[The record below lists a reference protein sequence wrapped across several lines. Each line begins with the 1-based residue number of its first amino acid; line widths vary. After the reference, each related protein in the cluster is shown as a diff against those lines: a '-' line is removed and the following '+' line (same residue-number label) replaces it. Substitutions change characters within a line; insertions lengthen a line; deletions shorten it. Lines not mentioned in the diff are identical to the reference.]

1 MVHSAGERAAP
12 DSSGGIIYE
21 FRFLKGMIY
30 MPGPFQNIKIG
41 EVLVE
46 SGYISQQQVEAALV
60 KQKTSGGKKLGE
72 VILEMGLVSE
82 TQLARALEKRL
93 KVPYVDLSTTK
104 IDSSCVGKI
113 PENIAKEKTVV
124 AFQAMGNRLMVATND
139 PVNFYVFDELKVVTG
154 MEIVPRLSTKTQ
166 IEAAIN
172 KFYSSQA
179 IDSTMS
185 ELESE
190 AGGDIT
196 QDLASAESEG
206 RIDNAPI
213 VKLVNM
219 MVETAFRMKC
229 TDIHIEAFKDRTRIR
244 FRIDGELAEQDM
256 KIPPAFHNSI
266 ITRIKILAGMNIAER
281 RIPLDG
287 RFGTKIDGINLD
299 MRVSTIP
306 CVYGEKCVIRLL
318 STADA
323 AAKKITDLGM
333 TDYNY
338 EMFKQIIRCP
348 NGVMLVTGP
357 TGSGK
362 STTLYATL
370 GELSKPNV
378 NIVTVEDP
386 VEKKIDGIN
395 QCQIN
400 EKAGMTFAAALRSI
414 LRQDP
419 DIIMVG
425 EIRDGETADIAIR
438 AAITGHFVLS
448 TLHTNDAASTI
459 LRLVDMGVEPYM
471 VATSVVGII
480 AQRLVKLLCTS
491 CKETF
496 TLDDPE
502 ELQLMNITKPV
513 QICRPH
519 PGGCKSCHNTGY
531 SGRTAIHEIIVTTPD
546 IKELISSG
554 GTAEQIGAQARKNGT
569 LLLRDNVTKMVLA
582 GKTSMDE
589 LVKATYTV

>member
-1 MVHSAGERAAP
+1 
-12 DSSGGIIYE
+12 
-21 FRFLKGMIY
+21 
-30 MPGPFQNIKIG
+30 MPGPIKNLQIG
-41 EVLVE
+41 EVLKE
-46 SGYISQQQVEAALV
+46 SGFISEEQLQAALA
-60 KQKTSGGKKLGE
+60 KQRSEGGKKLGE

-82 TQLARALEKRL
+82 TQLSQALSIRL
-93 KVPYVDLSTTK
+93 KVPFVDLSSVK
-104 IDSSCVGKI
+104 VDHEAVGKI
-113 PENIAKEKTVV
+113 PENIAKEKTVF
-124 AFQAMGNRLMVATND
+124 AYAINHNRLLVATDD
-139 PVNFYVFDELKVVTG
+139 PVNFYIFEDLKVTTG
-154 MEIVPRLSTKTQ
+154 MEVIPQISTKSQ

-185 ELESE
+185 ELENE
-190 AGGDIT
+190 AGSNKDLQ
-196 QDLASAESEG
+196 QDLAQAESEG

-244 FRIDGELAEQDM
+244 FRIDGELVEQDM
-256 KIPPAFHNSI
+256 KIPPSFHNSI
-266 ITRIKILAGMNIAER
+266 ITRIKILGGMNIAER

-287 RFGTKIDGINLD
+287 RFGTRIDGVNLD

-318 STADA
+318 STADDKA
-323 AAKKITDLGM
+323 RKITDLGM

-338 EMFKQIIRCP
+338 QMFKQIIRCP

-370 GELSKPNV
+370 GELSQPNV

-386 VEKKIDGIN
+386 VEKKIDGVN

-400 EKAGMTFAAALRSI
+400 AKAGMTFAAALRSI

-459 LRLVDMGVEPYM
+459 VRLVDMGVAPYM
-471 VATSVVGII
+471 VASSLVGII
-480 AQRLVKLLCTS
+480 AQRLVKLLCSS
-491 CKETF
+491 CKETVV
-496 TLDDPE
+496 LSDPE
-502 ELQLMNITKPV
+502 ELTLMGRKEPV

-519 PGGCKSCHNTGY
+519 AGGCRACHGSGY

-546 IKELISSG
+546 IKELISNG
-554 GTAEQIGAQARKNGT
+554 ATAEEIGAQATKNGT
-569 LLLRDNVTKMVLA
+569 LLLRDNVSKMVLA

>member
-1 MVHSAGERAAP
+1 MAPPVKNLPLGE
-12 DSSGGIIYE
+12 I
-21 FRFLKGMIY
+21 LV
-30 MPGPFQNIKIG
+30 QNGFIS
-41 EVLVE
+41 E
-46 SGYISQQQVEAALV
+46 SQLQDALV
-60 KQKTSGGKKLGE
+60 KQTQSGGKMLGD
-72 VILEMGLVSE
+72 VMLEMGLVSE
-82 TQLARALEKRL
+82 TQLAQALSMRL
-93 KVPYVDLSTTK
+93 KVPFVDLSSIKVDT
-104 IDSSCVGKI
+104 SAVGKI
-113 PENIAKEKTVV
+113 PENIAKEKLVF
-124 AFQAMGNRLMVATND
+124 AFAINHNRLMVATND
-139 PVNFYVFDELKVVTG
+139 PVNFYIFEDLKVQTG
-154 MEIVPRLSTKTQ
+154 MEVVPQISTKTM

-185 ELESE
+185 ELEDE
-190 AGGDIT
+190 AGKTGDLA
-196 QDLASAESEG
+196 QDLAQAESEG

-219 MVETAFRMKC
+219 MVETAFRMGC

-244 FRIDGELAEQDM
+244 FRIDGELVEQDM
-256 KIPPAFHNSI
+256 KIPPSFHNSI
-266 ITRIKILAGMNIAER
+266 ITRIKILGGMNIAER

-287 RFGTKIDGINLD
+287 RFGTRIDGVNLD

-323 AAKKITDLGM
+323 KAKKITELGM
-333 TDYNY
+333 TEYNY

-370 GELSKPNV
+370 GELSQPNV

-400 EKAGMTFAAALRSI
+400 DKAGMTFAAALRSI

-459 LRLVDMGVEPYM
+459 VRLVDMGVAPYM

-480 AQRLVKLLCTS
+480 AQRLVKLLCNS

-496 TLDDPE
+496 TLEDPD
-502 ELQLMNITKPV
+502 ELKLMGKTTPT

-519 PGGCKSCHNTGY
+519 PGGCKACHGAAY

-554 GTAEQIGAQARKNGT
+554 ATAEEIGAQATKNGT
-569 LLLRDNVTKMVLA
+569 RLLRDNVSQMVLA

>member
-1 MVHSAGERAAP
+1 MAGP
-12 DSSGGIIYE
+12 I
-21 FRFLKGMIY
+21 K
-30 MPGPFQNIKIG
+30 NIRIG
-41 EVLVE
+41 EVLLE
-46 SGYISQQQVEAALV
+46 SGFISQSQLDDALN
-60 KQKTSGGKKLGE
+60 KQKGSGKMLGDI
-72 VILEMGLVSE
+72 VLEMGLVSE
-82 TQLARALEKRL
+82 TQLAQALSIRL
-93 KVPYVDLSTTK
+93 KVPFVDLSSVKVSTEAV
-104 IDSSCVGKI
+104 SKI
-113 PENIAKEKTVV
+113 PEAIAKEKTVF
-124 AFQAMGNRLMVATND
+124 AYAINHNRLMVATND
-139 PVNFYVFDELKVVTG
+139 PVNFYIFEDLKVTTG
-154 MEIVPRLSTKTQ
+154 MEVVPQISTKSQ

-179 IDSTMS
+179 LDSTMN
-185 ELESE
+185 ELENE
-190 AGGDIT
+190 GGDEKT
-196 QDLASAESEG
+196 MEQNLAQAESEG

-219 MVETAFRMKC
+219 MVETAFRMQV
-229 TDIHIEAFKDRTRIR
+229 TDIHIEPFKDRTRIR
-244 FRIDGELAEQDM
+244 FRIDGELVEQDM
-256 KIPPAFHNSI
+256 KIPPSFHNSI
-266 ITRIKILAGMNIAER
+266 ITRIKILGGMNIAER

-287 RFGTKIDGINLD
+287 RFGTRIDGVNLD

-318 STADA
+318 STADE
-323 AAKKITDLGM
+323 KTRKVTDLGM
-333 TDYNY
+333 TDHNY
-338 EMFKQIIRCP
+338 QMFKQIIRCP

-370 GELSKPNV
+370 GELSQPNV

-386 VEKKIDGIN
+386 VEKKIDGVN

-400 EKAGMTFAAALRSI
+400 AKAGMTFAAALRSI

-459 LRLVDMGVEPYM
+459 VRLVDMGVAPYM
-471 VATSVVGII
+471 VASSLVGII
-480 AQRLVKLLCTS
+480 AQRLVKLLCNS

-502 ELQLMNITKPV
+502 ELKLMNKTAPV
-513 QICRPH
+513 QICKPH
-519 PGGCKSCHNTGY
+519 PGGCRVCHGTGY
-531 SGRTAIHEIIVTTPD
+531 TGRTAIHEIIVTTPK
-546 IKELISSG
+546 IKELISAG
-554 GTAEQIGAQARKNGT
+554 ATAEEIGAMATKSGT
-569 LLLRDNVTKMVLA
+569 LLLRDNVSQMVLQ
-582 GKTSMDE
+582 GRTSMDE

>member
-1 MVHSAGERAAP
+1 MA
-12 DSSGGIIYE
+12 
-21 FRFLKGMIY
+21 
-30 MPGPFQNIKIG
+30 GPFQNVKIG

-46 SGYISQQQVEAALV
+46 SGYISQQQVESALA

-104 IDSSCVGKI
+104 IDTAAVVKI
-113 PENIAKEKTVV
+113 SEQIAKEKTVL
-124 AFQAMGNRLMVATND
+124 AFQIMGNRLLVATND
-139 PVNFYVFDELKVVTG
+139 PVNFYVFDELKVQTG

-172 KFYSSQA
+172 KFYSTQA

-190 AGGDIT
+190 ANPADI
-196 QDLASAESEG
+196 QQNLAQAESEG

-244 FRIDGELAEQDM
+244 FRIDGELVEQEM
-256 KIPPAFHNSI
+256 KIPPSFHNSI
-266 ITRIKILAGMNIAER
+266 ITRIKILGGMNIAER

-287 RFGTKIDGINLD
+287 RFGTKIDGVNLD

-318 STADA
+318 STADD
-323 AAKKITDLGM
+323 KTRKITDLGM

-338 EMFKQIIRCP
+338 QMFKQIIKCP

-370 GELSKPNV
+370 GELSQPNV

-386 VEKKIDGIN
+386 VEKKIDGVN

-400 EKAGMTFAAALRSI
+400 AKAGMTFAAALRSI

-459 LRLVDMGVEPYM
+459 VRLVDMGVAPYM
-471 VATSVVGII
+471 VASSLVGII
-480 AQRLVKLLCTS
+480 AQRLVKLLCNS

-496 TLDDPE
+496 VLSDPE
-502 ELQLMNITKPV
+502 ELKLMNTTKPV

-519 PGGCKSCHNTGY
+519 PGGCKACHNTGY

-546 IKELISSG
+546 IKELISNG
-554 GTAEQIGAQARKNGT
+554 ATAEEIGAQATKNGT

-582 GKTSMDE
+582 GRTSMDE

>member
-1 MVHSAGERAAP
+1 MA
-12 DSSGGIIYE
+12 
-21 FRFLKGMIY
+21 
-30 MPGPFQNIKIG
+30 GPFQNIKIG

-46 SGYISQQQVEAALV
+46 SGYITQQQVDSALA

-104 IDSSCVGKI
+104 IDTNAVAKI
-113 PENIAKEKTVV
+113 SEQIAKEKTVL
-124 AFQAMGNRLMVATND
+124 AFQIMGNRLLVATND
-139 PVNFYVFDELKVVTG
+139 PVNFYVFDELKVQTG

-172 KFYSSQA
+172 KFYSTQA

-190 AGGDIT
+190 ANPADI
-196 QDLASAESEG
+196 QQNLAQAESEG

-244 FRIDGELAEQDM
+244 FRIDGELVEQEM
-256 KIPPAFHNSI
+256 KIPPSFHNSI
-266 ITRIKILAGMNIAER
+266 ITRIKILGGMNIAER

-287 RFGTKIDGINLD
+287 RFGTKIDGVNLD

-318 STADA
+318 STADD
-323 AAKKITDLGM
+323 KTRKITDLGM
-333 TDYNY
+333 TEYNY

-370 GELSKPNV
+370 GELSQPNV

-386 VEKKIDGIN
+386 VEKKIDGVN

-400 EKAGMTFAAALRSI
+400 AKAGMTFAAALRSI

-459 LRLVDMGVEPYM
+459 VRLVDMGVAPYM
-471 VATSVVGII
+471 VASSLVGII
-480 AQRLVKLLCTS
+480 AQRLVKLLCNS

-496 TLDDPE
+496 VLTDPE
-502 ELQLMNITKPV
+502 ELKLMNSTKPV

-519 PGGCKSCHNTGY
+519 PGGCKACHNTGY
-531 SGRTAIHEIIVTTPD
+531 SGRTAIHEIIVTSPD
-546 IKELISSG
+546 IKALISNG
-554 GTAEQIGAQARKNGT
+554 ATAEEIGAQATKNGT